1 MAMPAGVYL
10 VSAPL
15 AENFAPSTRRTTG
28 VPHRGT
34 RRGRAHDGSGT
45 VNERQAARVPLRYG
59 GHADP
64 GSARPMSPGPQPTG
78 VRFWGTLARAVP
90 GGAGIEAMTN
100 VFIDG
105 QAGTT
110 GLQIRERLASRE
122 DVTLIEIADASRKDP
137 EVRRRYLNEA
147 DVVILCLP
155 DDAAREA
162 TRLVSSNLVR
172 VLDAST
178 AYRVAQGWVY
188 GLPELDA
195 HQRERVRDAAR
206 VSNPGCY
213 PTGFIL
219 LSRPLVDAGI
229 VPRDAR
235 LSCHAVSGYSGGGR
249 RLIERYR
256 AREAEHPKSLW
267 HVRPYSLDGRHKHLP
282 EMAKYSGIDRAPVF
296 SPMVGHFEQGMLV
309 MVPLHADTLAEGATV
324 ETVHACIEARYRD
337 EPCVEVYPLGA
348 ADALDAG
355 FLDPLAA
362 NGTNRIDLLVCGNG
376 EHVLLV
382 ARLDNLG
389 KGASGAAVQN
399 LNIMTGAE
407 ELSGLVL

>member
-1 MAMPAGVYL
+1 MQ
-10 VSAPL
+10 SAPL
-15 AENFAPSTRRTTG
+15 S
-28 VPHRGT
+28 
-34 RRGRAHDGSGT
+34 GRLGIC
-45 VNERQAARVPLRYG
+45 
-59 GHADP
+59 
-64 GSARPMSPGPQPTG
+64 
-78 VRFWGTLARAVP
+78 GTLAGDLAD
-90 GGAGIEAMTN
+90 GAGLEAMTN

-110 GLQIRERLASRE
+110 GLQIRERLAARE
-122 DVTLIEIADASRKDP
+122 DVTLIEIPQSSRKDP
-137 EVRRRYLNEA
+137 EVRRRFLNEA

-162 TRLVSSNLVR
+162 IRLISSNHVR

-178 AYRVAQGWVY
+178 AHRVADGWVY

-195 HQRERVRDAAR
+195 DQRDRIRGAAR

-213 PTGFIL
+213 PTGFVL
-219 LSRPLVDAGI
+219 LTRPLVDAGI
-229 VPRDAR
+229 VSGDAR

-249 RLIERYR
+249 RLIERYE
-256 AREAEHPKSLW
+256 ARGAENPESLW
-267 HVRPYSLDGRHKHLP
+267 HVRPYGLDLAHKHLP
-282 EMAKYSGIDRAPVF
+282 EMASYSGIDRAPVF
-296 SPMVGHFEQGMLV
+296 SPMVGQFAQGMLT
-309 MVPLHADTLAEGATV
+309 MIPLHTDTLGEGANV
-324 ETVHACIEARYRD
+324 ETVHACLEARYRD
-337 EPCVEVYPLGA
+337 EPCVAVLALGDD
-348 ADALDAG
+348 DALDAG

-362 NGTNRIDLLVCGNG
+362 NDTNRIDLFVYGNDDR
-376 EHVLLV
+376 VMLV

>member
-1 MAMPAGVYL
+1 
-10 VSAPL
+10 
-15 AENFAPSTRRTTG
+15 
-28 VPHRGT
+28 
-34 RRGRAHDGSGT
+34 
-45 VNERQAARVPLRYG
+45 
-59 GHADP
+59 
-64 GSARPMSPGPQPTG
+64 
-78 VRFWGTLARAVP
+78 
-90 GGAGIEAMTN
+90 MTH

-110 GLQIRERLASRE
+110 GLQIRERLAARE
-122 DVTLIEIADASRKDP
+122 DVTLIEIPESSRKDP
-137 EVRRRYLNEA
+137 EVRRQYLNEA

-162 TRLVSSNLVR
+162 LGLISSNRVR

-178 AYRVAQGWVY
+178 AYRVADGWAY

-195 HQRERVRDAAR
+195 DQRGRVRDAAR

-213 PTGFIL
+213 PTGFVL
-219 LSRPLVDAGI
+219 LVRPLVDAGI

-249 RLIERYR
+249 RLIERYEER
-256 AREAEHPKSLW
+256 GAEHPTSLW
-267 HVRPYSLDGRHKHLP
+267 HVRPYGFDLRHKHLP
-282 EMAKYSGIDRAPVF
+282 EMAEFSGIERPPVF
-296 SPMVGHFEQGMLV
+296 SPMVGHFAQGMLV
-309 MVPLHADTLAEGATV
+309 MVPLHADAPGVDA

-337 EPCVEVYPLGA
+337 EPCVEVYPIGA
-348 ADALDAG
+348 AEALDAG
-355 FLDPLAA
+355 FLDPLGA
-362 NGTNRIDLLVCGNG
+362 NGTNRIDLLVCGHD
-376 EHVLLV
+376 EQVMLV

-407 ELSGLVL
+407 ELSGLSL